1 MAEELLTF
9 DELRAV
15 LEEYGKA
22 VAEQYKANLKRDGR
36 PASHALEKSIKTRV
50 VTEGQDF
57 VVKMDLEEY
66 WKYIEYGT
74 AGWFTGNP
82 SRKFPPVDA
91 LMKWIEIKPVIPRP
105 DAKGRIPS
113 PRSLAF
119 LIGRK
124 IRDFG
129 TQGRADLTEAK
140 MDVTEQWRGRIEAA
154 LQHDMYNYI
163 RKVLAP

>member
-1 MAEELLTF
+1 MAEELLNL
-9 DELRAV
+9 DNLRAV

-36 PASHALEKSIKTRV
+36 PASHKLEQSIHTHV
-50 VTEGQDF
+50 DVDGQDF
-57 VVKMDLEEY
+57 VVRMDLEEY

-74 AGWFTGNP
+74 RGRLTGNP
-82 SRKFPPVDA
+82 SRKFPPLKAIED
-91 LMKWIEIKPVIPRP
+91 WIDVKPGLPKPSTIPQ
-105 DAKGRIPS
+105 KK
-113 PRSLAF
+113 SLAF

-140 MDVTEQWRGRIEAA
+140 MEVTEQWRERIEAA

-163 RKVLAP
+163 RKVLAPSK